1 MLDEHFKG
9 HKANAWRAANGTPWV
24 AEASQAERTECKIAG
39 RAVFGS
45 LYPLQRRASMTA
57 RLSHHLN
64 SQTRKAGVA
73 RGRHNKN
80 NQLGDGRLRWQDTVT
95 NLALL

>member
-9 HKANAWRAANGTPWV
+9 RKANAWCAANGTPWV

-45 LYPLQRRASMTA
+45 LYLLQRRASMTA

-64 SQTRKAGVA
+64 SQTQKRAWQGIA
-73 RGRHNKN
+73 TPMFFENR
-80 NQLGDGRLRWQDTVT
+80 LGRLNRGSANGHLVH
-95 NLALL
+95 A